1 MQKKLFILTLLLNTA
16 LVKCTTLLSER
27 ATSIPAVSTIKEQPA
42 IKAPA
47 TTETVLKAAH
57 TIPSQN
63 PLIASLTPP
72 TPQPTHATPPI
83 QSPKRIVT
91 VTNNIKPEM
100 TIYKHWIA
108 GNLEPK
114 PFKIIID
121 GKELEPG
128 KTAAIAIENS
138 TLPVQFSYSFMDGY
152 KKGTNEVTFEVPEK
166 QDKLAMTFSWDN
178 QYRVILD
185 HAKAL
190 KKEEVTAEKAALR
203 SPKAPVT

>member
-1 MQKKLFILTLLLNTA
+1 MQKKLFILTLLAHTA
-16 LVKCTTLLSER
+16 LTQSTTLSPEQT
-27 ATSIPAVSTIKEQPA
+27 ASITAISTIKEQPA
-42 IKAPA
+42 LKTSAPS
-47 TTETVLKAAH
+47 ETLLK
-57 TIPSQN
+57 I
-63 PLIASLTPP
+63 
-72 TPQPTHATPPI
+72 THATPSQGTLSSAVLTPSAQSDPAASTI

-114 PFKIIID
+114 PFKILID

-128 KTAAIAIENS
+128 KTATVAIENK
-138 TLPVQFSYSFMDGY
+138 TLPIQFSYSFMDGY
-152 KKGTNEVTFEVPEK
+152 KKGTNEVTFEVPEN

-190 KKEEVTAEKAALR
+190 KKEEVTAKKVPHC
-203 SPKAPVT
+203 PKAPVT